1 MIQLVFAH
9 KFGAFGAADGMP
21 WPHISQDFKNFK
33 ARTEGTSLIMG
44 AKTFASLPGK
54 LKGRLHYVLTDRD
67 RPGPVAKN
75 GDIPD
80 IPICADNLKSILEN
94 AHKYDTKYSVI
105 GGKAL
110 LEQALPFADKVIVT
124 HIDYTLDKPIT
135 QNLDNSF
142 LRKLDKDFVQEEMHL
157 YRDGTNTICE
167 NVLIKK
173 LYF

>member
-9 KFGAFGAADGMP
+9 KHGAFGAADGMP

-54 LKGRLHYVLTDRD
+54 LKGRMHYVLVDPD
-67 RPGPVAKN
+67 RPCPVAKN

-80 IPICADNLKSILEN
+80 IPICTGNLKSILEN

-105 GGKAL
+105 GGKVL
-110 LEQALPFADKVIVT
+110 LEQALPFADKIIMT
-124 HIDYTLDKPIT
+124 HIGYDLDKEVT
-135 QNLDNSF
+135 QHLDNSF
-142 LRKLDKDFVQEEMHL
+142 FDKIDKDFVQEEVHL
-157 YRDGTNTICE
+157 YRNGVNTICE

>member
-9 KFGAFGAADGMP
+9 KLGAFGADDGMP

-33 ARTEGTSLIMG
+33 ARTEGTALIMG

-54 LKGRLHYVLTDRD
+54 LKGRIHYVLTDRD

-80 IPICADNLKSILEN
+80 IPICEGNLKSILEN

-110 LEQALPFADKVIVT
+110 LEQALPFADKVFMT
-124 HIDYTLDKPIT
+124 HIGYGIDKPVT
-135 QNLDNSF
+135 QWLDNAFITKIESEF
-142 LRKLDKDFVQEEMHL
+142 KQAEVHL
-157 YRDGTNTICE
+157 YRNGVNTICE
-167 NVLIKK
+167 NVYVK
-173 LYF
+173 